1 MNSTLTKITTIT
13 AISAAAIFGLA
24 ACSSGSDANKDSD
37 VDNSST
43 TQLVGPIVVDVATL
57 EGTDVTVN
65 QGQMIDITIG
75 NLDPATFTAKIAD
88 TKIATFTAGGK
99 NGSAT
104 FNPGITGVASGMT
117 TVTLTDSAT
126 GKVYNFM
133 VTVN

>member
-13 AISAAAIFGLA
+13 VISAAAIFGLA

-57 EGTDVTVN
+57 NGTDVTIN
-65 QGQMIDITIG
+65 AGRMIDINTG
-75 NLDPATFTAKIAD
+75 TQDPADFTAVVAD
-88 TKIATFTAGGK
+88 AKVATFTAGGK
-99 NGSAT
+99 QGTAT

-117 TVTLTDSAT
+117 KVALTNGKTGTVINFTVTV
-126 GKVYNFM
+126 K
-133 VTVN
+133 

>member
-65 QGQMIDITIG
+65 QGQMIDITTG